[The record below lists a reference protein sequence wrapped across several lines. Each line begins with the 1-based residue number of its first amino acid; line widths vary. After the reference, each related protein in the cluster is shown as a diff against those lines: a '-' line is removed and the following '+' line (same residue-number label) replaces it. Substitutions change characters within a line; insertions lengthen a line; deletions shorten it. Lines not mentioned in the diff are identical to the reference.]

1 MADAIVLITTE
12 SDMVSEAAKRIVE
25 LEGVQDVYSVA
36 GDVDLVAV
44 VSTDHF
50 EDLTSV
56 IPEGIAKV
64 DGVVGTQTLMAF
76 RTYSRE
82 DEQAASIWAATNS
95 RRSANSRRGAVRKP
109 IIATSTRACAES
121 TPAWCPSAPRGRAQ
135 HL

>member
-82 DEQAASIWAATNS
+82 DEQAAFDL
-95 RRSANSRRGAVRKP
+95 G
-109 IIATSTRACAES
+109 
-121 TPAWCPSAPRGRAQ
+121 GD
-135 HL
+135 

>member
-1 MADAIVLITTE
+1 MGGTTSNEQGGSMADAIVLITTE
-12 SDMVSEAAKRIVE
+12 SDMVSEAAKCIVE
-25 LEGVQDVYSVA
+25 LDGVQDVYSVA

-82 DEQAASIWAATNS
+82 DEQAAFDL
-95 RRSANSRRGAVRKP
+95 G
-109 IIATSTRACAES
+109 
-121 TPAWCPSAPRGRAQ
+121 GD
-135 HL
+135 

>member
-64 DGVVGTQTLMAF
+64 DGVVGTQALMAF

-82 DEQAASIWAATNS
+82 DEQAAFDL
-95 RRSANSRRGAVRKP
+95 G
-109 IIATSTRACAES
+109 
-121 TPAWCPSAPRGRAQ
+121 GD
-135 HL
+135 

>member
-25 LEGVQDVYSVA
+25 LDGVQDVYSVA

-56 IPEGIAKV
+56 IPEGIDKV

-82 DEQAASIWAATNS
+82 DEQAAFDL
-95 RRSANSRRGAVRKP
+95 G
-109 IIATSTRACAES
+109 
-121 TPAWCPSAPRGRAQ
+121 GD
-135 HL
+135 

>member
-12 SDMVSEAAKRIVE
+12 SDMVGEAAKRIVE
-25 LEGVQDVYSVA
+25 LDGVRDVYSVA

-44 VSTDHF
+44 VSSEQFD
-50 EDLTSV
+50 DLAQI

-82 DEQAASIWAATNS
+82 DDEAAFDL
-95 RRSANSRRGAVRKP
+95 G
-109 IIATSTRACAES
+109 
-121 TPAWCPSAPRGRAQ
+121 GD
-135 HL
+135 

>member
-25 LEGVQDVYSVA
+25 LDGVQDVYSVA

-82 DEQAASIWAATNS
+82 DERAAFDL
-95 RRSANSRRGAVRKP
+95 G
-109 IIATSTRACAES
+109 
-121 TPAWCPSAPRGRAQ
+121 GD
-135 HL
+135 

>member
-25 LEGVQDVYSVA
+25 LEGVQDVFSVA

-44 VSTDHF
+44 VSTAHF
-50 EDLTSV
+50 EDLPSV

-64 DGVVGTQTLMAF
+64 GGVVGTQTLMAF

-82 DEQAASIWAATNS
+82 DEQAAFDL
-95 RRSANSRRGAVRKP
+95 G
-109 IIATSTRACAES
+109 
-121 TPAWCPSAPRGRAQ
+121 GD
-135 HL
+135 

>member
-25 LEGVQDVYSVA
+25 LDGVQDVYSVA

-82 DEQAASIWAATNS
+82 DEQAAFDL
-95 RRSANSRRGAVRKP
+95 G
-109 IIATSTRACAES
+109 
-121 TPAWCPSAPRGRAQ
+121 GD
-135 HL
+135 

>member
-12 SDMVSEAAKRIVE
+12 SDMVGEAAKRIVE
-25 LEGVQDVYSVA
+25 LGGVRDVYSVA

-44 VSTDHF
+44 VSSEQFD
-50 EDLTSV
+50 DLAQI

-82 DEQAASIWAATNS
+82 DDEAAFAL
-95 RRSANSRRGAVRKP
+95 G
-109 IIATSTRACAES
+109 
-121 TPAWCPSAPRGRAQ
+121 GD
-135 HL
+135 